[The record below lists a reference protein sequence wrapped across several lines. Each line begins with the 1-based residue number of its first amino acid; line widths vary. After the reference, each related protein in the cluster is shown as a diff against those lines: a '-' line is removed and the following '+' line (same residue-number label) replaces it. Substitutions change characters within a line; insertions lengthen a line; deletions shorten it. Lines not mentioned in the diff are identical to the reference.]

1 MALKQHK
8 LCNLRN
14 ICSIIHV
21 EDKLEQ
27 EEIVVLTETLA
38 LLSYQITFYHAFEN
52 VELDFAGSRYRKEDF
67 CSTKKYVQMLY
78 STFYVLRYKSSEF
91 GLTLEVK
98 STNVI

>member
-14 ICSIIHV
+14 IYSIIHI

-27 EEIVVLTETLA
+27 EETVLSTETLA

-52 VELDFAGSRYRKEDF
+52 VELDFAGSRYCKEDF
-67 CSTKKYVQMLY
+67 CSTKNTCKCYILLFMSCVTTAVHLD
-78 STFYVLRYKSSEF
+78 
-91 GLTLEVK
+91 
-98 STNVI
+98 

>member
-14 ICSIIHV
+14 IYSIIHI

-27 EEIVVLTETLA
+27 EETVLSTETLA

-52 VELDFAGSRYRKEDF
+52 VELDFAGPDIVRKIF
-67 CSTKKYVQMLY
+67 VQQKIRANAI
-78 STFYVLRYKSSEF
+78 FYFL
-91 GLTLEVK
+91 
-98 STNVI
+98 